1 MFAEMR
7 RTLLAVVG
15 AGVFAFTL
23 AFSLVWFAV
32 PVSSVFL
39 HFVLSFAFGGIVG
52 YVVSALVGQWVLLR
66 ETEALFSKGTNNDLW
81 SDEEIREFMDEME
94 DE

>member
-23 AFSLVWFAV
+23 GFSLVWFAV

-52 YVVSALVGQWVLLR
+52 YVVSALVGQ
-66 ETEALFSKGTNNDLW
+66 
-81 SDEEIREFMDEME
+81 
-94 DE
+94 

>member
-23 AFSLVWFAV
+23 GFSLVWFAV

-52 YVVSALVGQWVLLR
+52 YVVAILVGQWVLLR
-66 ETEALFSKGTNNDLW
+66 ETESMFSQGGDGEFW
-81 SDEEIREFMDEME
+81 SDREIREFMDEME